1 MSGALTFDDYKKLIS
16 EKKLFSKN
24 KKKIFSKGISI
35 K

>member
-24 KKKIFSKGISI
+24 KKKNNNSTF
-35 K
+35 